1 MDHVIAK
8 VKRLRKETHFKLI
21 SDVTLFEAVKLD
33 PKLCVT
39 YKTDHNL
46 DEDAWFIVKD
56 FSGQDYCPDFVKKDI
71 DIKNYNDLPKK
82 RFADITY
89 LCAIQGDDLYF
100 QKVTPS
106 LFLRQKTIFFGDAAV
121 VEDDKQRLV
130 VNSQPDAIYMAAI
143 DTLAFKSLATIS
155 SIFPGIDELYK
166 EATQEE
172 VRQFLKEPFIKLT
185 NGFDAEKVSK
195 PNRKRIAL
203 ALETLAALPAQD
215 KQAMILY
222 INAYC
227 QNSLTL
233 DEKTGLF
240 EIPGDGE
247 LKLLVYGIEQR
258 FYTTQI
264 GQEKRIANSV
274 QAFG

>member
-1 MDHVIAK
+1 MTCQGKDN
-8 VKRLRKETHFKLI
+8 
-21 SDVTLFEAVKLD
+21 DV
-33 PKLCVT
+33 
-39 YKTDHNL
+39 
-46 DEDAWFIVKD
+46 
-56 FSGQDYCPDFVKKDI
+56 
-71 DIKNYNDLPKK
+71 
-82 RFADITY
+82 
-89 LCAIQGDDLYF
+89 YF

-106 LFLRQKTIFFGDAAV
+106 LFLKQKTIFFGDAAV

-130 VNSQPDAIYMAAI
+130 VNSQPDAIYIAAI
-143 DTLAFKSLATIS
+143 GTLAFKSLATIS

-195 PNRKRIAL
+195 TNRKRIAL
-203 ALETLAALPAQD
+203 ALEKLAALPAQD

-233 DEKTGLF
+233 DEKTG
-240 EIPGDGE
+240 
-247 LKLLVYGIEQR
+247 
-258 FYTTQI
+258 
-264 GQEKRIANSV
+264 
-274 QAFG
+274 

>member
-21 SDVTLFEAVKLD
+21 SDKTLYEAVKLD
-33 PKLCVT
+33 PKLCVA

-46 DEDAWFIVKD
+46 DEDAWFVVKD
-56 FSGQDYCPDFVKKDI
+56 LSVQEYCPGFAKQPF
-71 DIKNYNDLPKK
+71 DIKNYNDLPKS
-82 RFADITY
+82 RFTDITY
-89 LCAIQGDDLYF
+89 LCAVQGEDLYF

-106 LFLRQKTIFFGDAAV
+106 LFLKQKTIYFGDAAEV
-121 VEDDKQRLV
+121 DDNKQRLV
-130 VNSQPDAIYMAAI
+130 VNSQPDAVYYPAI

-172 VRQFLKEPFIKLT
+172 VRHFLKEPFIKLT

-215 KQAMILY
+215 KQAMISY

-233 DEKTGLF
+233 DAKTGQF